1 MEKQTAVEFLARF
14 PEILGKS
21 GTTSSKDILIN
32 PINQGKQMTPK
43 EKAEELVD
51 KFRNEITSF
60 LGDNMKKINAK
71 KCALVAVDELIK
83 IHYLLTTTHDT
94 SPSINYWKEVKHE
107 IEKL

>member
-94 SPSINYWKEVKHE
+94 SPSINYWKEVKQE
-107 IEKL
+107 LEKL